1 MSLFTFKV
9 CLGSLP
15 QIDEAKM
22 LHSAKSVIALPS
34 ESSGSGEEAGHR
46 MSMSHRGSPIS
57 AMGFSPVSRIK
68 VWARI

>member
-1 MSLFTFKV
+1 MSLFKFKV
-9 CLGSLP
+9 CLGSLL
-15 QIDEAKM
+15 QINGAKM
-22 LHSAKSVIALPS
+22 LHAAKSVIALPS
-34 ESSGSGEEAGHR
+34 ESPGSGEEAGHR